1 MKIMKCAKCG
11 KYIHGAPLCYHCGST
26 GGFESFLSEAVHERA
41 EADCARVEALIG
53 MRKFS
58 EALALSYQ
66 ALEWIPNSPSLFWL
80 RLLARKECV
89 SALELISKGFPCEDD
104 PDFCNA
110 LRASTGEEHSVYAD
124 IQDAVRALQSG
135 LREAITR
142 HENRCKAD
150 TGILKLSGAMREELN
165 VRREQLFSL
174 WSKVQETEA
183 QMYSTELD
191 CQLLVQEHKVAL
203 QAAAQSAASQKN
215 ETYQKTE
222 CTAEEFDAYSLK
234 LDSLLRYSSQ
244 AKKAVDAAR
253 SQHPWVRTFA
263 ELTARREE
271 QLRDLAGELAALKS
285 YEARVQKTL
294 AEIDFIEKRHDTAR
308 QALEAFDL
316 ADAAALLGSAEFN
329 QIFRNAGL
337 ETDAAIS
344 APSRGWTPH
353 APESDAM

>member
-110 LRASTGEEHSVYAD
+110 LRASTGEEHSVYTD

-165 VRREQLFSL
+165 ARREQLFSL

-244 AKKAVDAAR
+244 AKKAVDAA
-253 SQHPWVRTFA
+253 
-263 ELTARREE
+263 
-271 QLRDLAGELAALKS
+271 LKS
-285 YEARVQKTL
+285 YEARVQKML

-308 QALEAFDL
+308 QALEAFDF